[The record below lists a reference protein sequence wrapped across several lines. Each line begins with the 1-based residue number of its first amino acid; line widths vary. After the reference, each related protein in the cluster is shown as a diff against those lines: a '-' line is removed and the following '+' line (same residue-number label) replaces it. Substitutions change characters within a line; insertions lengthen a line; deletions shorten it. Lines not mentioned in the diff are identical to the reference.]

1 MRAVVGG
8 DRSEQ
13 AGPLDSI
20 KIEQSNNPNPPDTTP
35 ASTAEIPVWERWRLS
50 RVGVIWCQDPLP
62 ALHTQGGEGGGVWG
76 VSGNH
81 KQSFNF

>member
-35 ASTAEIPVWERWRLS
+35 ASTAEIPV
-50 RVGVIWCQDPLP
+50 
-62 ALHTQGGEGGGVWG
+62 
-76 VSGNH
+76 
-81 KQSFNF
+81 